1 MDDEAKQLLR
11 QIRDLQLEQLELSR
25 KIYSGV
31 PPWLNWRFS
40 LRQILIA
47 VTVVAVVLGALV
59 MANR

>member
-31 PPWLNWRFS
+31 PPWLTWRFS
-40 LRQILIA
+40 LRQVLIA

-59 MANR
+59 VANR

>member
-31 PPWLNWRFS
+31 PSWLTWRFS
-40 LRQILIA
+40 LRQILIT
-47 VTVVAVVLGALV
+47 VTVVAVVLGVVV

>member
-31 PPWLNWRFS
+31 PSWLTLRFS
-40 LRQILIA
+40 LRQILIT
-47 VTVVAVVLGALV
+47 VTVVAVVLGVVV